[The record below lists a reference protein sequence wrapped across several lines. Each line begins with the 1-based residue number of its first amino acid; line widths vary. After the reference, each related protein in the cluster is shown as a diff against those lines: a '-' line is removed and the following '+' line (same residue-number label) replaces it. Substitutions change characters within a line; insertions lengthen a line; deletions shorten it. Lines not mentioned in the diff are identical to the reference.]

1 MLEIRAPELRDVPA
15 LAYVHITAWEHT
27 YRGVLPDD
35 VLDSQTLDWR
45 REQWYARLQDPRSKV
60 HHRVAVRDR
69 MVVAFIAWI
78 LEPGPVTEIQALY
91 IRPDHIGTG
100 VGKALMFAA
109 FEEVAKTHRAARLWV
124 LVDNRNA
131 QGFYEKHGWQP
142 EEQEKTVMFGD
153 TPKRLRSYVYPLDR

>member
-1 MLEIRAPELRDVPA
+1 MLEIREPELRDVPA

-27 YRGVLPDD
+27 YRGILPDN

-45 REQWYARLQDPRSKV
+45 REQWYARLEDRRSKV

-69 MVVAFIAWI
+69 TVVAFIAWL

-109 FEEVAKTHRAARLWV
+109 FAWLSSR
-124 LVDNRNA
+124 
-131 QGFYEKHGWQP
+131 
-142 EEQEKTVMFGD
+142 
-153 TPKRLRSYVYPLDR
+153 